1 MSDNHLHFKNVTG
14 FFFRAV
20 PAEFLSSV
28 LSRSRPESPGRYHRP
43 GQTILY
49 MSPVSEWA
57 TLAVAAH
64 MRKDGKPRVLVPLY
78 VEGARVLDQRDEY
91 SCLAL
96 GINRDL
102 SNHCWLSA
110 LQQNIEPPS
119 WQNADQAR
127 VSNADGIID
136 RSRSIPD
143 GWHLNLFRW
152 NALGGPT
159 VTVCGE
165 PIPVPLP
172 ESLGL

>member
-1 MSDNHLHFKNVTG
+1 M
-14 FFFRAV
+14 
-20 PAEFLSSV
+20 
-28 LSRSRPESPGRYHRP
+28 
-43 GQTILY
+43 
-49 MSPVSEWA
+49 
-57 TLAVAAH
+57 LAVAAH

-102 SNHCWLSA
+102 SNHCWLNA
-110 LQQNIEPPS
+110 LQNNIEPPS
-119 WQNADQAR
+119 WQNADRAR

-136 RSRSIPD
+136 PSRSIPD

-152 NALGGPT
+152 NNLGGPR

-165 PIPVPLP
+165 PISVPLSGKV
-172 ESLGL
+172 SL

>member
-1 MSDNHLHFKNVTG
+1 MSDNHLHFKNVSG

-28 LSRSRPESPGRYHRP
+28 LSRTRPDSPGRYHRP

-49 MSPVSEWA
+49 MSPVPEWA
-57 TLAVAAH
+57 RLAVAAH
-64 MRKDGKPRVLVPLY
+64 MQKDGKPRLLVPLY
-78 VEGARVLDQRDEY
+78 VEDARVLDQRDEY

-110 LQQNIEPPS
+110 LQQNIDPPS
-119 WQNADQAR
+119 WQNADRAR
-127 VSNADGIID
+127 FSNADGIID

-152 NALGGPT
+152 NELGGPR

-165 PIPVPLP
+165 PIAVPLP
-172 ESLGL
+172 ENVNV